1 MNYIRSVDVADRIA
15 RVLPMVSDR
24 LQRLT
29 DGLCDTTGLSSVQWQ
44 LIDYVHRN
52 GESTIGTLCRALRR
66 AQSSVSELTD
76 RLEEKGL
83 VCRGTGTDRRKS
95 MVALTSEGR
104 RAARDRDQG
113 RSSAV
118 ESALTILS
126 HDAQE
131 TLLLHLMEI
140 LSTTDRIG
148 SVKAGEATV
157 FPESVVQRP
166 DMSSPAWI
174 I

>member
-15 RVLPMVSDR
+15 RLLPMVSDR
-24 LQRLT
+24 LLRLT
-29 DGLCDTTGLSSVQWQ
+29 EGLCDTSGLTSIQWQ
-44 LIDYVHRN
+44 LLEYVHRN

-83 VCRGTGTDRRKS
+83 VQRMSAEDRRKS
-95 MVALTSEGR
+95 LVGLTPSGK

-113 RSSAV
+113 RSTAV
-118 ESALTILS
+118 ETALTLLS

-140 LSTTDRIG
+140 LSLTDRIG
-148 SVKAGEATV
+148 AVRAGEATIY
-157 FPESVVQRP
+157 PEATIQRP
-166 DMSSPAWI
+166 GMSSPAWVQ
-174 I
+174 